1 MDITVVIPLGLAY
14 LLGSLPTA
22 LIITHLLAR
31 TDIRLIGDGNM
42 GARNTARTLGWK
54 AGWVV
59 AGIDISKGSGSIWMA
74 QAFGLEPFWQVMTA
88 VCAVLGHDFPVFA
101 GFRGGQGLATT
112 LGTFFVLAPQASAYG
127 MSAYGLIYLVTRH
140 FDLSAGLGI
149 ALLVFQT
156 WRFGQPAEILVG
168 EVAIVLLVPFKKLL
182 DRHSNVILLDEATLE
197 NGLPAADTKEENG
210 LHTKTTGL
218 HR

>member
-1 MDITVVIPLGLAY
+1 
-14 LLGSLPTA
+14 
-22 LIITHLLAR
+22 
-31 TDIRLIGDGNM
+31 M

-59 AGIDISKGSGSIWMA
+59 AGVDIGKGAGSIWMA
-74 QAFGLEPFWQVMTA
+74 QAFGLDPFWQIMA
-88 VCAVLGHDFPVFA
+88 AACAVLGHDFPVFA

-112 LGTFFVLAPQASAYG
+112 LGTFFVLAPWASVYGMAAYG
-127 MSAYGLIYLVTRH
+127 VLYVLTRH
-140 FDLSAGLGI
+140 FDLSAGVGI
-149 ALLVFQT
+149 GLLVLQT
-156 WRFGQPAEILVG
+156 WRFGQPTEILVG

-182 DRHSNVILLDEATLE
+182 DRHSNVTMLDETPLE
-197 NGLPAADTKEENG
+197 NGLPAADTKEGNG